1 LDGALVGAGSLKPSL
16 HDLMKR
22 ILMPPL
28 SPFFSFSFT
37 PKLNHGK
44 KKLPDFHIFTNV
56 EGVSHKVPLQVEKR
70 TQAPAQNCFPYMYPI
85 FGVIKHWRN
94 SQSVF
99 GGHFSC
105 VNIPPMIEKG
115 ILHAF
120 RSGRNLTPTN
130 NCEKNLVLIYS
141 IRTLRLR

>member
-1 LDGALVGAGSLKPSL
+1 
-16 HDLMKR
+16 
-22 ILMPPL
+22 
-28 SPFFSFSFT
+28 
-37 PKLNHGK
+37 
-44 KKLPDFHIFTNV
+44 
-56 EGVSHKVPLQVEKR
+56 
-70 TQAPAQNCFPYMYPI
+70 MYPI

-130 NCEKNLVLIYS
+130 RCEKNLVLIYS
-141 IRTLRLR
+141 IRTLRPI